1 MLCCCRAVHEQLQTE
16 SGLCTNVLQWL
27 DAACYLL
34 LFLTASTAA
43 AICVAY
49 SLDSDQRHKAF
60 VVHRGCSASDSLDG
74 VLTARVQACSTS
86 TSK

>member
-1 MLCCCRAVHEQLQTE
+1 MHEQLQTE
-16 SGLCTNVLQWL
+16 SGLCGNVLQWL
-27 DAACYLL
+27 DAACSLL
-34 LFLTASTAA
+34 LFIFLTASTAA

-49 SLDSDQRHKAF
+49 SLDSDQRHKAC
-60 VVHRGCSASDSLDG
+60 VVLRGCSASDSLDG